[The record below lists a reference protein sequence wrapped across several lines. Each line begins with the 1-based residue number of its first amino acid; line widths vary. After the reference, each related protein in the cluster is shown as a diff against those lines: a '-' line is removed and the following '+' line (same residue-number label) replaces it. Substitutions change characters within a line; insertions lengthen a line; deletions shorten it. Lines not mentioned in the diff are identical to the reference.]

1 MEMTH
6 NFFNDPAEFSIQDD
20 RVIPMD
26 SGD

>member
-1 MEMTH
+1 MTH